1 MDGAPN
7 VKIEDLRRDRV
18 KFTLENVDLAFANSL
33 RRVMMAD
40 LPTVAIDMVEIESN
54 TGVLVDELLAHR
66 LGMIPLVSTNC
77 DEAMRYTRDC
87 NCLSSCSSCAVQL
100 ELKVS
105 CNTDNRTL
113 DVTSNHL
120 EVVPMDSYDNFD
132 MGGPATGEE
141 LSRRVENFGHPVGKH
156 DPSVAPVLIAK
167 LRKGQE
173 LKLRCIAK
181 KGVAKEHAKW
191 SPCAAVSFEYDPHN
205 KLRHTSYWFEDDI
218 KAEWPPTANSMH
230 EEPPPDDAPFD
241 YTAKPTKFYMEAE
254 TVGSLAPKEVV
265 MKGLMELQSRLAK
278 LMLDLKG
285 ADRPPEDLEHI
296 DVPIPSIQPL
306 PPMPPLALPNG
317 LNGSAPPNPVAP
329 RAAPSSGWSP
339 VGAGGNSGWGS
350 TNGGG
355 SGWGD
360 DAGAGASGTSGW
372 ASPQAGWR
380 M

>member
-1 MDGAPN
+1 MAQPN
-7 VKIEDLRRDRV
+7 VTIEELRRDRV

-87 NCLSSCSSCAVQL
+87 NCLSSCSNCAVQL

-105 CNTDNRTL
+105 CNAEGRTM
-113 DVTSNHL
+113 DVTSSHL
-120 EVVPMDSYDNFD
+120 EVVPMDSFTDFD
-132 MGGPATGEE
+132 FPPASGEE
-141 LSRRVENFGHPVGKH
+141 LSRRVENFGQPVGKH
-156 DPSVAPVLIAK
+156 DPNVPPVLIAK

-191 SPCAAVSFEYDPHN
+191 SPCSAVAFEYDPHN

-218 KAEWPPTANSMH
+218 KAEWPPSTNAMH
-230 EEPPPDDAPFD
+230 EEPPPDDAVFD
-241 YTAKPTKFYMEAE
+241 YTAKPNKFYIEAE

-278 LMLDLKG
+278 LMLDLKT
-285 ADRPPEDLEHI
+285 ASQPPEELEAMEPPI
-296 DVPIPSIQPL
+296 LPIPPL
-306 PPMPPLALPNG
+306 PPMPTMALPNG
-317 LNGSAPPNPVAP
+317 LNGSSSTGATSA
-329 RAAPSSGWSP
+329 RTGASSGWSP
-339 VGAGGNSGWGS
+339 MGGGASSGWGS